1 MSEPTIEPVVELEE
15 TKPAKKAA
23 KAKPVVEQSQTEKA
37 RAHALAKMKA
47 AGR

>member
-1 MSEPTIEPVVELEE
+1 MSEPIIEAEVKLEE
-15 TKPAKKAA
+15 TKPAKKAG
-23 KAKPVVEQSQTEKA
+23 KAKPVLEQSQTEKA